1 MKSLEIE
8 KRAEENFSEV
18 AGLYSELWQA
28 AKRAKAVLNREVFQ
42 TEGTASAK
50 TLT

>member
-18 AGLYSELWQA
+18 AGLYSEMWQA
-28 AKRAKAVLNREVFQ
+28 AKRAKAILNREVFQ